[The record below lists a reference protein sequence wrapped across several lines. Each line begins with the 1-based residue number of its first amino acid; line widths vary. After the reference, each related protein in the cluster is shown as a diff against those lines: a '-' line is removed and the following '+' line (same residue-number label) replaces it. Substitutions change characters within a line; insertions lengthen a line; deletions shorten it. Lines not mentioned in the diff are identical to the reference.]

1 MGKQDIEE
9 HLKSYKEID
18 IALDTFPYNGV
29 VTTFEAL
36 WSGVPVIVMK
46 GFNMMSRCGESIL
59 KNAKLEKLIATNK
72 DDYIKLAVNY
82 ANNLD
87 NLIDL
92 RLKIYN
98 EILKTPLFD
107 SKQFSKDFQNTLL
120 NIHEESFNELNQ
132 K

>member
-1 MGKQDIEE
+1 MW
-9 HLKSYKEID
+9 
-18 IALDTFPYNGV
+18 A
-29 VTTFEAL
+29 
-36 WSGVPVIVMK
+36 GVPVITME

-59 KNAKLEKLIATNK
+59 KNARLDKLISTNK
-72 DDYIKLAVNY
+72 DNYIKLATYY
-82 ANNLD
+82 AKNPDKLINL
-87 NLIDL
+87 
-92 RLKIYN
+92 RSKIYE